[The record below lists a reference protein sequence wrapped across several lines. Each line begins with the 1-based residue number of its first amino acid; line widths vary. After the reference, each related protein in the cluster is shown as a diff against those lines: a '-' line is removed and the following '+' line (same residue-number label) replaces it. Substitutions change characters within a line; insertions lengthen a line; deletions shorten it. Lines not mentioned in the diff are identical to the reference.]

1 MPYDDRQLPPHPM
14 SMFPSRIT
22 ILIIAFLVA
31 LEAGVALWRH
41 NVPVSTAPV
50 FYWKEEPLLTT
61 APPPFGDALNLYRA
75 NRGAEQTKELPEG
88 RKMTV
93 FYFEWD
99 RVDAGPLMN
108 IGEHLP
114 EVCNTAAGFILES
127 REPNRVFEAS
137 GHSPLVFDTTTFPIQ
152 PGATS
157 MFSKPLGSK
166 GWAPGT
172 SVKVIT
178 ASPASSNPSAA
189 DAVPHASS
197 NAESPALKIKTKPGR
212 SSKIKSSNGLYGSM
226 TDDTPS

>member
-1 MPYDDRQLPPHPM
+1 
-14 SMFPSRIT
+14 MFPSRIT

-137 GHSPLVFDTTTFPIQ
+137 GHSPLVFDTTTFSDPTGRNVHVFKAAWIQ
-152 PGATS
+152 G
-157 MFSKPLGSK
+157 LGS
-166 GWAPGT
+166 WDIRE
-172 SVKVIT
+172 SNNRFSRLVK
-178 ASPASSNPSAA
+178 SFRRGRGAA
-189 DAVPHASS
+189 RVLECGVTGAQNKNQAWQIFQNQVLQRLIWQYD
-197 NAESPALKIKTKPGR
+197 
-212 SSKIKSSNGLYGSM
+212 
-226 TDDTPS
+226 